1 MGVAVLLWPQQMP
14 PLWPAVQMV
23 ITKKKAREKDDAET
37 EGEVRLREI
46 VTRINE
52 QATKLT
58 IIKSA
63 AEKSCSPPVA
73 LGCKPASCLY

>member
-1 MGVAVLLWPQQMP
+1 
-14 PLWPAVQMV
+14 MV

-63 AEKSCSPPVA
+63 AEKSCSPPRGFG
-73 LGCKPASCLY
+73 L